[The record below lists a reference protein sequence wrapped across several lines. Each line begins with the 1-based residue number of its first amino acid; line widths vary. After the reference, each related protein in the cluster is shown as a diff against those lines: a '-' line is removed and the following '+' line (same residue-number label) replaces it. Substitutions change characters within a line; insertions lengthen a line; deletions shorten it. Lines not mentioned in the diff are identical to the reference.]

1 MNNEGEVLTACY
13 EFGATSQFDL
23 YNSLHRATQVLV
35 VEDNPSDIELLRYF
49 LRSSPKH
56 VSLVVAGDGVEALRM
71 LRGEAPYGT
80 PLRPC
85 LILLDLN
92 LPRKDGREVL
102 AEVKQDPAL
111 RHIPVVV
118 LSTSDAMRD
127 VSRAYELHANCYLQK
142 PASAKEYERT
152 VRGIESFWLS
162 LAKLPLPAH

>member
-1 MNNEGEVLTACY
+1 MENEGEGMTNCY
-13 EFGATSQFDL
+13 RFAAPEQFDVP
-23 YNSLHRATQVLV
+23 SLHAKQQILV

-49 LRSSPKH
+49 MRSSTEN
-56 VSLVVAGDGVEALRM
+56 VSLVIAGDGVEALRM

-80 PLRPC
+80 PLHPC

-102 AEVKQDPAL
+102 AEVKRDPAL
-111 RHIPVVV
+111 KHIPVVV
-118 LSTSDAMRD
+118 LSTSDATRD
-127 VSRAYELHANCYLQK
+127 VTRAYELQANCYLQK

-162 LAKLPLPAH
+162 LAKLPAGAY